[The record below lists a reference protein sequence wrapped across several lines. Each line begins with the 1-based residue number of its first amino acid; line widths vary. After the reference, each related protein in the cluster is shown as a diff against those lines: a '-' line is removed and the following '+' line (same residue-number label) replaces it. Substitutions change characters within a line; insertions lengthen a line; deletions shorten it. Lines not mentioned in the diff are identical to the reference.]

1 MDKELNIP
9 IWEKPFLTLE
19 ECANYMNVGIHRMRE
34 LSNEPDCDFIVFVGS
49 KKLFKRKKLEQYIE
63 QSYSI

>member
-9 IWEKPFLTLE
+9 IWERPTLTLTE
-19 ECANYMNVGIHRMRE
+19 AASLFSIGIHRLRE
-34 LSNEPDCDFIVFVGS
+34 MSNEPDCDFIVFVGS